1 MSTKRRVS
9 PFLIYLII
17 VVIAVYAIWFI
28 FFQDLIQFLLENAI
42 STDTIE
48 SGPDPITAWFG
59 IIFLPLLGVLA
70 VLGITYLILLIQ
82 KKNKS
87 KE

>member
-1 MSTKRRVS
+1 MSKKRKIPS
-9 PFLIYLII
+9 FLIYLII
-17 VVIAVYAIWFI
+17 VVVAVYAIWFI
-28 FFQDLIQFLLENAI
+28 FFQDVIQFILENAI

-59 IIFLPLLGVLA
+59 ILSLPLLGVLA
-70 VLGITYLILLIQ
+70 VMGITYLILMIR
-82 KKNKS
+82 KKIKS